1 MFWGMVSDSVWS
13 VVRQKL
19 SSCGQCDPV
28 EDRDIRVGGDI
39 L

>member
-1 MFWGMVSDSVWS
+1 MFWGMGSDSVRS

-19 SSCGQCDPV
+19 SSYGQCDPV
-28 EDRDIRVGGDI
+28 EDRDTRVGGDI